1 MNTSPSKRAFMETI
15 TCIDDLREAARR
27 KVPRAFFDFVEGG
40 SYSEQTLLDNRADF
54 EGVKL
59 RQRVLTDV
67 ASSDMHA
74 TIVGETASLPLGLA
88 PIGLCGLQYA
98 DGEHAALRREPASR
112 SACRPCRYAQSRA
125 SPPPS
130 GSRFGFKY
138 S

>member
-1 MNTSPSKRAFMETI
+1 METI

-67 ASSDMHA
+67 ANRNMQL
-74 TIVGETASLPLGLA
+74 TIVGEARRGL
-88 PIGLCGLQYA
+88 
-98 DGEHAALRREPASR
+98 SR
-112 SACRPCRYAQSRA
+112 SSQACCALTPGVLMLSD
-125 SPPPS
+125 
-130 GSRFGFKY
+130 G
-138 S
+138 